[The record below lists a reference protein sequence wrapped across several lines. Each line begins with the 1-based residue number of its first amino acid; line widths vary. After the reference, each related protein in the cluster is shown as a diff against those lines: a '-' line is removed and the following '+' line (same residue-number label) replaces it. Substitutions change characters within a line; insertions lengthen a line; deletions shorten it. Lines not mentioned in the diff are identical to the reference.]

1 MAFCL
6 RDSLVWRL
14 VIFVRCLGGCEP
26 CADLSFVMVFRDPI
40 IMHSFSLARTDMLQN
55 ISSQTIVKD
64 VVEQAAFYR
73 INGLNWQM

>member
-14 VIFVRCLGGCEP
+14 VIFVHCLGGCEP

-55 ISSQTIVKD
+55 ISSHTIVKD
-64 VVEQAAFYR
+64 VVEQATFYR
-73 INGLNWQM
+73 TNGLNWQM